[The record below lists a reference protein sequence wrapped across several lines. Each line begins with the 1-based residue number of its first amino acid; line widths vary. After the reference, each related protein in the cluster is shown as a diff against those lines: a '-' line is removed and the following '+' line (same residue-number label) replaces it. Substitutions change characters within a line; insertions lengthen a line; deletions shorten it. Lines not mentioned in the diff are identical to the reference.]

1 MWPLSKTKTK
11 TSNSRAAEP
20 KLDQW
25 RGSESAVVTVVELLN
40 LCDHNVSCMEE
51 LVSGGGLLNQRQCQD
66 LATKL
71 SKTTDHVRVLVEHCA
86 ADGEDVIFRPALD
99 SFYRYLDKAKL
110 LVQKCG
116 KKKWWKAAVFQM
128 QNENAFR
135 DILLE
140 VGLCYNAIYEVAKS
154 GDGKNHLPP
163 DLRQDRSVFLSAL
176 ATSDIDEDKQELRE
190 RLEALATGQNSS
202 KRRKQS
208 LAKYLLVKMDCAS
221 KDVLDPGGCRAIL
234 WAKESEPSWTWGRAY
249 ELLGG
254 GLATTVCS
262 TKWMGVPCA
271 KKVFKPMDPVDG
283 FAKEASILAH
293 LKHPCIVSFFCWGMG
308 EQKGSSFIAM
318 ELMEMSLLDL
328 IEAQKKKGGSFPLP
342 VVVDIMVQIAR
353 GMCYLHV
360 EGVANRD
367 LKPGNVLLEKVTSPH
382 LQDCFC
388 VKLVDF
394 GVSKIEVEVDQANT
408 MTGYNI
414 GTTTYRAPEI
424 LNMDRSETRPIKN
437 PRAFWC
443 KADVFSFAMTCAHL
457 LSLKR
462 PFEDIER
469 PSDLYIAVKI
479 EERRPELPE
488 HCPEVLV
495 ALLTDC
501 WNADPLKR
509 PSFAEVCTRLEKYR
523 HQVFLRGIS
532 EPPEL
537 RYPGFAFIERKLEEQ
552 KTAWRPLKP
561 LQKVIGANLGE
572 TLVLHRSCVMTH
584 SFQRSPKARLSLFS
598 PRLPPPGSCLPL
610 ALRPRLIASTTPQ
623 YFTHRQIQPC
633 FRSFY
638 A

>member
-1 MWPLSKTKTK
+1 MWPLSKTKT
-11 TSNSRAAEP
+11 SNSRPA
-20 KLDQW
+20 DQW
-25 RGSESAVVTVVELLN
+25 RCSESAVITVFELLN

-71 SKTTDHVRVLVEHCA
+71 SKTTDNVRLLVGLFPG
-86 ADGEDVIFRPALD
+86 DGEDLIFRPALD
-99 SFYRYLDKAKL
+99 YLYRYLDKAKL

-135 DILLE
+135 EVLLE
-140 VGLCYNAIYEVAKS
+140 VGLCYNAIYELATSKS
-154 GDGKNHLPP
+154 GNLPQ
-163 DLRQDRSVFLSAL
+163 DLRQDPSAFVFAL
-176 ATSDIDEDKQELRE
+176 ASDIDEDKQDLRE
-190 RLEALATGQNSS
+190 RLEALATGHNTS

-221 KDVLDPGGCRAIL
+221 KDILEPGACREVL

-249 ELLGG
+249 DLLGG
-254 GLATTVCS
+254 GMMSTVCS

-271 KKVFKPMDPVDG
+271 KKVFKPMDPIDG

-424 LNMDRSETRPIKN
+424 LNMDRPETRPIKN
-437 PRAFWC
+437 SRAFWC

-479 EERRPELPE
+479 EERRPELPQD
-488 HCPEVLV
+488 CPEVLV

-532 EPPEL
+532 KPPEL

-561 LQKVIGANLGE
+561 LQKVIGANL
-572 TLVLHRSCVMTH
+572 VID
-584 SFQRSPKARLSLFS
+584 LSS
-598 PRLPPPGSCLPL
+598 
-610 ALRPRLIASTTPQ
+610 
-623 YFTHRQIQPC
+623 
-633 FRSFY
+633 
-638 A
+638 